1 MATGVGV
8 TVVVPR
14 DAEGVAERGG
24 EEVEAAEEG
33 AEGTVISMTAE
44 GAVVHPA
51 GTAEAGEAEDVT
63 TVRWRFIRQSSPPK

>member
-24 EEVEAAEEG
+24 EEVEAMEAG
-33 AEGTVISMTAE
+33 AEGTVISVTAE
-44 GAVVHPA
+44 GVVVHPA
-51 GTAEAGEAEDVT
+51 GTAEAGEAADET
-63 TVRWRFIRQSSPPK
+63 TVR